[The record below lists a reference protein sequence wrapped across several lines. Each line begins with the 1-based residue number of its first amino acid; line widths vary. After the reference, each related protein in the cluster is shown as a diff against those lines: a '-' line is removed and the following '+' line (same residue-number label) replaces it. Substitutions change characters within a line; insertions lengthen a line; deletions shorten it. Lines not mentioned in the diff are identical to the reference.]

1 MSVKPRGLPRK
12 QVPNHRIGRFMDRA
26 AGEVH
31 KPAKDQYSP
40 IRAGQASSI
49 EYLL

>member
-1 MSVKPRGLPRK
+1 
-12 QVPNHRIGRFMDRA
+12 MDRA

-31 KPAKDQYSP
+31 KPAKKKKKKNLHQYSP
-40 IRAGQASSI
+40 IRSEQATSI